1 MFEKLFTMAPIITR
15 HMEAPYC
22 LERQR
27 YLKQYANQGYKVRYL
42 RQLSVMLLRIVYA
55 LKDFPESVINEE
67 QIRTATQRATRRH
80 CGFYKIRNNRE
91 FRKRFAREVKHWL
104 RFLGRLQGSDIKP
117 TPFAD
122 KIDDFAF
129 WMRRE
134 RGLSPATVEKRRWYI
149 ASFLRWFGEQG
160 HSISSIR
167 LADVDAYQTTCKNR
181 GLSRIS
187 IKNHTNAVRA
197 FLRYASSRKWCSS
210 SIADGIQGPRI
221 YAQENIPSGP
231 SWTEVMRL
239 ISGLD
244 TEKPED
250 IRSRAI
256 IMLFAVY
263 GLRAS
268 EVSRLRLEDI
278 DWEHDQVVVR
288 RYKQRQLQSYPL
300 VPAVGSAIIRYLKE
314 VRPKCRYRELFITLL
329 APRRPMSCAGLYS
342 VVARPMKRMGI
353 KSLPHRGP
361 HALRH
366 ACAAHLLSE
375 NFTLKEIGDHL
386 GHRSPVATRI
396 YAKVDLVG
404 LREVADFD
412 LGGVL
417 CD

>member
-1 MFEKLFTMAPIITR
+1 MFEKLFKTASAIAR
-15 HMEAPYC
+15 HKEAPYAI
-22 LERQR
+22 EREC
-27 YLKQYANQGYKVRYL
+27 YLKHYADQGYGFKYL
-42 RQLSVMLLRIVYA
+42 RQMPGILLRIVHEFRNYSD
-55 LKDFPESVINEE
+55 LKISVD

-91 FRKRFAREVKHWL
+91 FRKRFEREAKHWL
-104 RFLGRLQGSDIKP
+104 RFIGRFQEFDIKP
-117 TPFAD
+117 VPFAD
-122 KIDDFAF
+122 RLDDFAS
-129 WMRRE
+129 WMECE
-134 RGLSPATVEKRRWYI
+134 RGLSPATIEKRRWYI

-197 FLRYASSRKWCSS
+197 FLRYASSQKWCSS

-231 SWTEVMRL
+231 SWAEVIRL

-256 IMLFAVY
+256 IMFFAVY

-300 VPAVGSAIIRYLKE
+300 VPAVGNAIIRYLKE
-314 VRPKCRYRELFITLL
+314 VRPECRYRELFITLL

-342 VVARPMKRMGI
+342 VVARPMKRLGI
-353 KSLPHRGP
+353 KSLPHCGP